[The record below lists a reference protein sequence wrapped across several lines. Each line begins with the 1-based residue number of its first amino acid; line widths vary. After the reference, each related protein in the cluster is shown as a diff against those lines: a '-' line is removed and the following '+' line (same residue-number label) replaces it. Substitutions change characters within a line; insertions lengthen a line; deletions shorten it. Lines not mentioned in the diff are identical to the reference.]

1 MKIRDFS
8 RTLKGQQPSGSSGCD
23 LGRLI
28 FWEWSGVG
36 KAQFWLTRQ
45 DRWGVARLKEDP
57 YPQERAHFPFLSTL
71 DKSLSNVTPQMSL
84 IMCVA
89 NFRVFFFSF
98 LKIYFLFESVPSH
111 IA

>member
-57 YPQERAHFPFLSTL
+57 CLQERAHFPFLSTL

-89 NFRVFFFSF
+89 NFRVFFFFFSED
-98 LKIYFLFESVPSH
+98 LFSLRISP
-111 IA
+111 